1 MQPIVLQFQRG
12 LGDGGWEPEERATK
26 RSGRTGRVSVYKGAN
41 PTAKMEI
48 PAKIGLGSLFTVLS
62 LRVYNWPDT
71 FSGNHGRR

>member
-1 MQPIVLQFQRG
+1 M
-12 LGDGGWEPEERATK
+12 
-26 RSGRTGRVSVYKGAN
+26 YKGTN